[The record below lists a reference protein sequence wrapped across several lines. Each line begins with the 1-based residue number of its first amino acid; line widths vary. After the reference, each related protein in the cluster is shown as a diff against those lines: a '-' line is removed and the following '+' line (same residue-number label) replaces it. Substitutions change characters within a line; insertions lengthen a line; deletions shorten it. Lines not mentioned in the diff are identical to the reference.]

1 MLRNYLRTALRV
13 LRRHPSYTAINLAG
27 LSIGIAA
34 SFLLLLFVK
43 NEITFDQKHEN
54 ADRIYRAWVLE
65 DYGEDQQFFNTTTPV
80 PLGPG
85 LQANLPEIETFV
97 RFDRL
102 TNTVRK
108 GDTSL
113 NETLFMVDPE
123 FLSVFDFPAILG
135 NPEQMFTNPDA
146 IVLTESAARRY
157 FENDNPLGETLTIE
171 FGEDLREF
179 EVTGVLADVPEN
191 SSLQFEMLLSY
202 AVTDWFYSDRMKQA
216 WMNVSPETYVMLREG
231 VEISS
236 VEAKLPAVVN
246 QLLGDRVEE
255 GQYQVGLQ
263 PLLDIHMNPEIPQG
277 YAPVINPFY
286 VRILLGVALLI
297 LAIACINFVT
307 LTISRSTA
315 RSREIGIR
323 KVVGAGRSQLMR
335 QYWGEAML
343 MTGISIGIG
352 LVLARALLPA
362 FNELST
368 KSLSLT
374 FEPITLV
381 MILGLFGVISLV
393 AGLYP
398 AVVLSG
404 LNPHHALY
412 GKSDAR
418 LNRGRLRKG
427 LVVIQFSLA
436 ILLMVS
442 TFVMGNQLRF
452 LENKDLGFTPE
463 SVLVIPTEI
472 RQSNANDLVE
482 RLRFATARNDEVIS
496 LTSSIMLF
504 DINGWGRIGYN
515 ATDGTYK
522 RFYANVIDHEFV
534 ETLGL
539 RLKEGRDF
547 SPDQPGDLERG
558 MLINESFSRAYGWE
572 DPLSETIP
580 GNFDEHEII
589 GVVEDFHYASLHTDI
604 QPAVMVVNSNVVF
617 SGASDFDYGASTAAK
632 IAIRIRTDDLQST
645 IKNLEI
651 AWAEAAPDLPFSYSF
666 LDDSISSQYV
676 QEERLSDVTMLGALL
691 AIFTA
696 GLGLF
701 GLAAMSVAR
710 RTKEIGLRKVLGAS
724 ITTIVQ
730 LFIREFSLLMG
741 IAFVLAVPLAYF
753 GMSEWLEAFA
763 YRTSIGVLPFVLAGI
778 GAALVMWVAVG
789 FQSLRAALANPVDAL
804 RDE

>member
-13 LRRHPSYTAINLAG
+13 LRRHPSYTAINLTG

-34 SFLLLLFVK
+34 SFLLLLFVN
-43 NEITFDQKHEN
+43 NEITFDQKHKN

-113 NETLFMVDPE
+113 NETLFMVDSD
-123 FLSVFDFPAILG
+123 FLSVFDFPALLG
-135 NPEQMFTNPDA
+135 NPEQMLANPDA
-146 IVLTESAARRY
+146 IVLTQSATRRY
-157 FENDNPLGETLTIE
+157 FENDNPVGETLTIE

-179 EVTGVLADVPEN
+179 EVTGVLANVPEN

-202 AVTDWFYSDRMKQA
+202 SVTDWLYSDRMKQA
-216 WMNVSPETYVMLREG
+216 WMNVSPETYVLLREG
-231 VEISS
+231 VELAD
-236 VEAKLPAVVN
+236 VRAKLPAVVN

-263 PLLDIHMNPEIPQG
+263 PLLDIHMNPAIPQG

-286 VRILLGVALLI
+286 VHILLGVALLI

-315 RSREIGIR
+315 RSREVGIR
-323 KVVGAGRSQLMR
+323 KVVGAGRLQLMR

-343 MTGISIGIG
+343 VTGLSIGIG
-352 LVLARALLPA
+352 LVLAQALLPA
-362 FNELST
+362 FNNLST
-368 KSLSLT
+368 RSLT
-374 FEPITLV
+374 LSFEPLTIAIIV
-381 MILGLFGVISLV
+381 GLFVVISLV

-404 LNPHHALY
+404 FNPHHALY
-412 GKSDAR
+412 GKSDAK
-418 LNRGRLRKG
+418 LNRGRIRKG

-442 TFVMGNQLRF
+442 TFVMESQLRF
-452 LENKDLGFTPE
+452 IENKDLGFTPE

-472 RQSNANDLVE
+472 RQSNASDLLD
-482 RLRFATARNDEVIS
+482 RLRFASAGNDDIVS

-504 DINGWGRIGYN
+504 DISGWGRIGYN
-515 ATDGTYK
+515 TTDGTYK
-522 RFYANVIDHEFV
+522 RFFANVIDHEFV

-547 SPDQPGDLERG
+547 SLDQPADLERG
-558 MLINESFSRAYGWE
+558 MLINESFARAYGWE
-572 DPLSETIP
+572 NPLSETIP

-589 GVVEDFHYASLHTDI
+589 GVIEDFNFASLHTDI
-604 QPAVMVVNSNVVF
+604 QPAVMVVNPNVAF
-617 SGASDFDYGASTAAK
+617 SGAADFDYGAPTTAK
-632 IAIRIRTDDLQST
+632 IAIRVRTDDLPAT
-645 IKNLEI
+645 IKNLKN
-651 AWAEAAPDLPFSYSF
+651 AWAEAAPDLPFSYTF
-666 LDDSISSQYV
+666 VDDSISSQYV
-676 QEERLSDVTMLGALL
+676 QEERLSDVTILGALL

-710 RTKEIGLRKVLGAS
+710 RTKEIGLRKVLGAN
-724 ITTIVQ
+724 ITTIVR
-730 LFIREFSLLMG
+730 LFIREFSLLLG

-753 GMSEWLEAFA
+753 GMNEWLEAFA
-763 YRTSIGVLPFVLAGI
+763 YRTSIGILPFALAGL

-789 FQSLRAALANPVDAL
+789 FQSIRAALANPVDAL

>member
-135 NPEQMFTNPDA
+135 NPEQMFTNPNA

-157 FENDNPLGETLTIE
+157 FENDNPVGETLTIE

-286 VRILLGVALLI
+286 VRILLGVAFLI

-452 LENKDLGFTPE
+452 LENKDL
-463 SVLVIPTEI
+463 
-472 RQSNANDLVE
+472 VE
-482 RLRFATARNDEVIS
+482 RLRFATAGNDEVIS
-496 LTSSIMLF
+496 LTSSMMLF

-522 RFYANVIDHEFV
+522 RFYTNVIDHEFV

-558 MLINESFSRAYGWE
+558 MLINESFARAYGWE

-604 QPAVMVVNSNVVF
+604 QPAVMVVNSNVAF

-753 GMSEWLEAFA
+753 GMNEWLEAFA
-763 YRTSIGVLPFVLAGI
+763 YRASIGVLPFVLAGI